1 VGLQRS
7 EVSEFEVGSFFF
19 FFKSNWF
26 PTLIIRFAN
35 FELAKERV
43 LQIWKLHPIFLFF
56 YFPVLGLLQIRPWE
70 IKEVSKALLGWLS
83 FPSIRPVKRP
93 SKFFIPEVEDDGTGG
108 GRRLMAAATDN
119 PQTICA
125 MMPNLN
131 SGFCLKRFLESSKS
145 VP

>member
-1 VGLQRS
+1 LRWLFLFSSIVVVGLQRS

-19 FFKSNWF
+19 FF
-26 PTLIIRFAN
+26 
-35 FELAKERV
+35 
-43 LQIWKLHPIFLFF
+43 F
-56 YFPVLGLLQIRPWE
+56 YLYNI
-70 IKEVSKALLGWLS
+70 LGWSS
-83 FPSIRPVKRP
+83 FPSICPVKRP
-93 SKFFIPEVEDDGTGG
+93 SKFFIPEVEDNGTGG
-108 GRRLMAAATDN
+108 GRRLMAATTDN